1 MPKVRSQVTSRVH
14 NEVARQGIL
23 FNTSKGQ
30 HILKN
35 PLIIQSIIEK
45 SAIRPT
51 DIVLEIGPG
60 TGNLT
65 VKLLEKAKS
74 VTAYE
79 IDPRLVA
86 ELQKRVQG
94 TAFQSKLNIVI
105 GDVLKSNCL
114 PRFDLCVANIPY
126 QISSP
131 LVFKLLA
138 HRPLFRCA
146 VLMFQREFAERL
158 VAKPGDK
165 LYCRLSI
172 NTQLLA
178 RVDLLMKVGKNNFR
192 PPPKVESNVVRIE
205 PRNPPPPIN
214 YQEWD
219 ALIRI
224 AFNRKNKMLSAAF
237 KQTTVIT
244 MLEKNYKIHC
254 SLNNKIL
261 PDDFDIK
268 SLINRILQQAE
279 AENKRARTMDID
291 DFMSLLH
298 AFNKEG
304 IHFVASVQKSI

>member
-1 MPKVRSQVTSRVH
+1 MPKIRNEKKSRIH
-14 NEVARQGIL
+14 KEVAKQGIL
-23 FNTSKGQ
+23 FNTNIGQ

-35 PLIIQSIIEK
+35 PLVIQSMVEK
-45 SAIRPT
+45 AALRPT
-51 DIVLEIGPG
+51 DVVLEIGPG
-60 TGNLT
+60 TGNMT
-65 VKLLEKAKS
+65 VKLLDKAKK
-74 VTAYE
+74 VIACEVDT
-79 IDPRLVA
+79 RMVA

-94 TAFQSKLNIVI
+94 TPYQPKLQIMI
-105 GDVLKSNCL
+105 GDVLKTDL
-114 PRFDLCVANIPY
+114 PFFDLCVANIPY

-131 LVFKLLA
+131 LVFKLLL

-205 PRNPPPPIN
+205 PRNPPPPVN

-219 ALIRI
+219 GLTRI
-224 AFNRKNKMLSAAF
+224 AFVRKNKTLSAVF
-237 KQTTVIT
+237 KQTTVLT
-244 MLEKNYKIHC
+244 MLEKNYKLHC
-254 SLNNKIL
+254 SLNNKAI
-261 PDDFDIK
+261 PEGFDIK
-268 SLINRILQQAE
+268 ELISKILQKAD

-291 DFMSLLH
+291 DFIRPL
-298 AFNKEG
+298 K
-304 IHFVASVQKSI
+304 

>member
-1 MPKVRSQVTSRVH
+1 M
-14 NEVARQGIL
+14 
-23 FNTSKGQ
+23 
-30 HILKN
+30 KN
-35 PLIIQSIIEK
+35 PLIIQSMVEK
-45 SAIRPT
+45 AALRPT
-51 DIVLEIGPG
+51 DVVLEIGPG

-65 VKLLEKAKS
+65 IKLLEKAKR

-94 TAFQSKLNIVI
+94 TPYQSKLDIVI
-105 GDVLKSNCL
+105 GDVLKSKSL
-114 PRFDLCVANIPY
+114 PFFDLCVANIPY
-126 QISSP
+126 KISSP

-146 VLMFQREFAERL
+146 ILMFQREFAERL

-178 RVDLLMKVGKNNFR
+178 RVDMLMKVGKNNFR

-214 YQEWD
+214 YEEWD
-219 ALIRI
+219 ALTRI
-224 AFNRKNKMLSAAF
+224 AFTRKNKTLSALF
-237 KQTTVIT
+237 KHTTIVT

-254 SLNNKIL
+254 SLHNKEL
-261 PDDFDIK
+261 PHNFDIK
-268 SLINRILQQAE
+268 SMINQILEQAE

-291 DFMSLLH
+291 DFISLLH

-304 IHFVASVQKSI
+304 VHFVAGVHKIN